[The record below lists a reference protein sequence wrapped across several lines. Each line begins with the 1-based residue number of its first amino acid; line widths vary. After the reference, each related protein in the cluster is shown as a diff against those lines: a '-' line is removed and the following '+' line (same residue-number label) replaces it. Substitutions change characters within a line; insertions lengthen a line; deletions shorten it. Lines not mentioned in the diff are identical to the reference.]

1 MQDTM
6 GMTIDSGATEK
17 RTIRISVIEFIR
29 TIVCF
34 VLLSVS
40 EATKAALGIV
50 SFCGLEKDIRLYISV
65 IFSLSGICHQ
75 IGTIIIIIRIAVML
89 C

>member
-17 RTIRISVIEFIR
+17 RTIRISVIEFIC

-40 EATKAALGIV
+40 EAEATKAALGIV
-50 SFCGLEKDIRLYISV
+50 SFCGLEKDIRLYI
-65 IFSLSGICHQ
+65 
-75 IGTIIIIIRIAVML
+75 
-89 C
+89 

>member
-40 EATKAALGIV
+40 EAEAEAATKAALGIV
-50 SFCGLEKDIRLYISV
+50 SFCGLEKDIRLYI
-65 IFSLSGICHQ
+65 
-75 IGTIIIIIRIAVML
+75 
-89 C
+89 